1 MKRERSARYARDQV
15 SMERL
20 EMPSRDR
27 SRLSKYQPLGRWIR
41 NEKRLA
47 IYLRDN
53 FKCLFCGKDLAGEV
67 ANITLDHIITKSAG
81 GDNEPTNIF
90 TACRSCN
97 SSRQDLLLERFATGD
112 RIDRIQAQVNVDLAP
127 YFKQAK
133 AILDGKSF
141 EKVLRV
147 VKRGR

>member
-1 MKRERSARYARDQV
+1 MA
-15 SMERL
+15 
-20 EMPSRDR
+20 
-27 SRLSKYQPLGRWIR
+27 GIR
-41 NEKRLA
+41 
-47 IYLRDN
+47 
-53 FKCLFCGKDLAGEV
+53 GQGSV
-67 ANITLDHIITKSAG
+67 
-81 GDNEPTNIF
+81 
-90 TACRSCN
+90 CRSCN